1 MKNPNGF
8 GSIRHLKGKRRKPY
22 MVEKTLG
29 YHIVNPDAPPEEQK
43 MKRDYYIVGYYH
55 TRKEAMMALAEY
67 NKTPTST
74 ENWTFERIFKEW
86 STNRSTANYDS
97 AYKYFTP
104 LYQKRFKDLK
114 TMDLEQTILKS
125 DAPPSTK
132 HKMKILLNQLYKYA
146 LKYDIV
152 SIDYAS
158 RFAIESPKPKIVRH
172 LYTHEEI
179 TALKANMD
187 SPVARITLVQLYS
200 GMRISEVLTCEID
213 RENNLFKG
221 GVKTKAGKN
230 RIIPIHSAIQDIEFP
245 QHWTKNVFQKEF
257 DKFKKKMNMEHTS
270 HDARVTFISKAD
282 GLMSD
287 TTLKLLVGHEIHDV
301 TKKVYT
307 KKTIDELREAIEKI
321 CYEPCYE
328 PVTNESDLKPSKDF

>member
-1 MKNPNGF
+1 MKAPNGW
-8 GSIRHLKGKRRKPY
+8 GSIRKLQGNRRKPY
-22 MVEKTLG
+22 MAEKTIG

-43 MKRDYYIVGYYH
+43 VKRDYYIIGYYK
-55 TRKEAMMALAEY
+55 TREEAMMALAEY
-67 NKTPTST
+67 NKSPTST
-74 ENWTFERIFKEW
+74 ENWTFERVFSEW
-86 STNRSTANYDS
+86 AKGRNTYNYDS
-97 AYKYFTP
+97 AYRYFEK
-104 LYQKRFKDLK
+104 LYKAKFKDLK
-114 TMDLEQTILKS
+114 TMDLEQAILKS

-152 SIDYAS
+152 STDYAS

-172 LYTHEEI
+172 LYTLDEI
-179 TALKANMD
+179 NALKANLD
-187 SPVARITLVQLYS
+187 SAVARVTLVQLYS
-200 GMRISEVLTCEID
+200 GMRISEVLSCEVD

-221 GVKTKAGKN
+221 GVKTNAGKN
-230 RIIPIHSAIQDIEFP
+230 RIIPIHSAIQDIEIP
-245 QHWTKNVFQKEF
+245 KMTVNMFQKA
-257 DKFKKKMNMEHTS
+257 FKQFTKKHNLNHTS

-321 CYEPCYE
+321 CY
-328 PVTNESDLKPSKDF
+328 